1 MSGASAA
8 PGAFGAPTTLAR
20 VSVAF
25 LITSLVIVATPGT
38 GALLTI
44 SAGLSRGIRSSLVT
58 AFGCTLGIVPHLAAA
73 ITGTAALL
81 RASGI
86 AFETMKF
93 LGVAYLL
100 YMAVATWR
108 DRSPLVVN
116 DGLAP
121 RRAWRVISSAVLANL
136 LNPKLTIFFFAFLP
150 QFVGSRS
157 PHQVPTMLMLSG
169 VFMAMTFVVFAL
181 YGIFAAS
188 VRHHLI
194 DRPRIV
200 RRMRQVFAAS
210 FVGLGAKLATTT
222 R

>member
-1 MSGASAA
+1 MS
-8 PGAFGAPTTLAR
+8 L
-20 VSVAF
+20 AF
-25 LITSLVIVATPGT
+25 LITSLIIVVTPGT

-44 SAGLSRGIRSSLVT
+44 SAGLSRGARASAVT

-86 AFETMKF
+86 AFDVVKF

-100 YMAVATWR
+100 YMAWATWR
-108 DRSPLVVN
+108 DRSPLVVSEE
-116 DGLAP
+116 LAP
-121 RRAWRVISSAVLANL
+121 RPAVRVIGSAILANL

-150 QFVGSRS
+150 QFVSAKSGA
-157 PHQVPTMLMLSG
+157 HQITSMLLLSA
-169 VFMAMTFVVFAL
+169 VFMAMTFVVFVL
-181 YGIFAAS
+181 YGVFAAA

-194 DRPRIV
+194 ERPRIV
-200 RRMRQVFAAS
+200 RRLRQAFAAS
-210 FVGLGAKLATTT
+210 FVGLSAKLATTA